1 MNKIIILQKI
11 GYSHPSQANW
21 NYDVY
26 QFYIAGEYRKYF
38 KIAFQNKNQ
47 IINTILKTLPKLNI
61 TNINLIPTIYTK
73 NKIQSIKGIAKIL
86 DITDFIKDLNNK

>member
-38 KIAFQNKNQ
+38 KNKYMKKCKHEKKCSAS
-47 IINTILKTLPKLNI
+47 TWC
-61 TNINLIPTIYTK
+61 
-73 NKIQSIKGIAKIL
+73 QSHSHTCRLCGIALTI
-86 DITDFIKDLNNK
+86 N

>member
-38 KIAFQNKNQ
+38 KVAFQSENQ
-47 IINTILKTLPKLNI
+47 IIEAILKALPELSI
-61 TNINLIPTIYTK
+61 ADINLIPAIYAGDR
-73 NKIQSIKGIAKIL
+73 IQSIKGIAKIL
-86 DITDFIKDLNNK
+86 DITDFIKDLKNK